1 MFGGEKSV
9 NKSVEETMRTYN
21 ILRLDERSWG
31 QGRRRAIPVRKKKNK
46 PKTKNHEQY
55 FRVSGGLGQVAED
68 LECQAKKLGP
78 HSAKS
83 RKSLKVSKLPG

>member
-1 MFGGEKSV
+1 MNVAGGKA
-9 NKSVEETMRTYN
+9 EE
-21 ILRLDERSWG
+21 
-31 QGRRRAIPVRKKKNK
+31 GRFLSGKQ
-46 PKTKNHEQY
+46 KTKHHEQY

>member
-1 MFGGEKSV
+1 MNVAGGKA
-9 NKSVEETMRTYN
+9 EE
-21 ILRLDERSWG
+21 
-31 QGRRRAIPVRKKKNK
+31 GRFLSGKKKNK

-55 FRVSGGLGQVAED
+55 FRVSGGLGRVAED

>member
-1 MFGGEKSV
+1 MNVAGGKA
-9 NKSVEETMRTYN
+9 EE
-21 ILRLDERSWG
+21 
-31 QGRRRAIPVRKKKNK
+31 GRFLSGKTKT
-46 PKTKNHEQY
+46 KTKNHEQY